1 MDNRIEI
8 RQDFYW
14 NGDTMITEI
23 VGRIAGDMEKKR
35 EESVL
40 NHFETDYTELREFLE
55 AKRKGMELVPLV
67 RCRDCKWYKEGEL
80 LAPNKFCFR
89 LMHPTENR
97 HIGYYFSDNDF
108 CSYGE
113 RKSNETY

>member
-8 RQDFYW
+8 RQDIYW

-23 VGRIAGDMEKKR
+23 VGKIDGDMAKKR
-35 EESVL
+35 EDSVL

-55 AKRKGMELVPLV
+55 AKRKGMEIAPVV
-67 RCRDCKWYKEGEL
+67 RCKDCKHSAEDDWDGSLWCCRDKEREVVGE
-80 LAPNKFCFR
+80 
-89 LMHPTENR
+89 H
-97 HIGYYFSDNDF
+97 F

-113 RKSNETY
+113 RKDNDSI